1 MGREV
6 NVADEWLCYDRLYR
20 DEIQE
25 RKMRRRD
32 VKFSSKMAALLSV
45 LALCVGSVWA
55 QDAAKPKQV
64 KDQMEYDLF
73 TAATKE
79 TDPAKKIQHLLTW
92 KQKYP
97 ESDYKNDRLVLMI
110 TTYQALRD
118 GEKML
123 ATAQELLKND
133 PKNVSGLYYVTLLT
147 RSLNNT
153 APDRLELGDKA
164 ANGLIAILP
173 EMFDP
178 AKKPAAVT
186 DDAWKKERE
195 KLEIEALKTLAFIQ
209 MAKKNY
215 PGAADEYTKI
225 LKLNCTGAVSYQLST
240 ALLQQKKPELQ
251 FPAMFH
257 VARAAYYAGE
267 DALAPDVQKQ
277 VQAYFE
283 KVYTKHHG
291 SKEGMQGVID
301 LTKKSCFPP
310 DGFTI
315 KSEQQII
322 AEQEK
327 EMQEKDPQK
336 YLWIQVKKAL
346 IAEGGAGAAYF
357 ETIKGSALPKLKGKV
372 VSVSPATR
380 PKEVTVAISTDDTP
394 EIKLVLDAAYP
405 NAAEPGTVLE
415 FEGAVPKEF
424 TADPFLV
431 TADIEKAQITGWP
444 DPPRP
449 AKKAAP
455 RKGTRKK

>member
-1 MGREV
+1 
-6 NVADEWLCYDRLYR
+6 
-20 DEIQE
+20 
-25 RKMRRRD
+25 MRRRD
-32 VKFSSKMAALLSV
+32 VKFSSKIAALLST
-45 LALCVGSVWA
+45 LALCMGTLTA

-64 KDQMEYDLF
+64 KDQMEYDIF
-73 TAATKE
+73 TLATKE
-79 TDPAKKIQHLLTW
+79 TNPSKKIQHLLTW
-92 KQKYP
+92 KEKYP

-123 ATAQELLKND
+123 TTAQELLKND

-164 ANGLIAILP
+164 ANGLLGILP
-173 EMFDP
+173 EMFDE
-178 AKKPAAVT
+178 AKKPAAVAA
-186 DDAWKKERE
+186 DAWKKERE

-215 PGAADEYTKI
+215 AGAADEYTKI

-240 ALLQQKKPELQ
+240 AMLQQKKAELQ

-257 VARAAYYAGE
+257 VARAAYYTGE

-283 KVYTKHHG
+283 KVYTKHTG
-291 SKEGMQGVID
+291 WKNGMQEIID
-301 LTKKSCFPP
+301 MTKKSCFPP
-310 DGFTI
+310 DGFKI
-315 KSEQQII
+315 ESEAERMAREDEKLKSE
-322 AEQEK
+322 
-327 EMQEKDPQK
+327 DPQK

-346 IAEGGAGAAYF
+346 IADGGAAYF
-357 ETIKGSALPKLKGKV
+357 ENIKGSALPKLKGKV
-372 VSVSPATR
+372 VSVSPAAK
-380 PKEVTVAISTDDTP
+380 PKEIVVAISSDDTA
-394 EIKLVLDAAYP
+394 EIKLVVDAAYP

-424 TADPFLV
+424 SADPFLV

-444 DPPRP
+444 DAPK
-449 AKKAAP
+449 ATKKAAP
-455 RKGTRKK
+455 KKGGTRKK

>member
-1 MGREV
+1 
-6 NVADEWLCYDRLYR
+6 
-20 DEIQE
+20 
-25 RKMRRRD
+25 
-32 VKFSSKMAALLSV
+32 MAALLSV
-45 LALCVGSVWA
+45 LTLCVGSLWA

-92 KQKYP
+92 KEKYP

-123 ATAQELLKND
+123 TTAQELLKND

-147 RSLNNT
+147 RSLANT
-153 APDRLELGDKA
+153 APDRLELGEKA
-164 ANGLIAILP
+164 ANGLLGVLP
-173 EMFDP
+173 EMFDD

-186 DDAWKKERE
+186 ADAWKKEEE
-195 KLEIEALKTLAFIQ
+195 KLEIEAYKTLAFIQ
-209 MAKKNY
+209 MAKKNFA
-215 PGAADEYTKI
+215 GAADEYTKI

-240 ALLQQKKPELQ
+240 AMLQQKKPELQ

-257 VARAAYYAGE
+257 VARAAHYTGE

-291 SKEGMQGVID
+291 SKEGMQEVID

-327 EMQEKDPQK
+327 EMQEKEPQK
-336 YLWIQVKKAL
+336 YLWVQVKKAL
-346 IAEGGAGAAYF
+346 IADGGAAYF
-357 ETIKGSALPKLKGKV
+357 EQIKGSALPKLKGKV
-372 VSVSPATR
+372 ISVSPATR
-380 PKEVTVAISTDDTP
+380 PKEITIAISTDDTP
-394 EIKLVLDAAYP
+394 EIKLVVDAAYP

-424 TADPFLV
+424 SADPFLV

-444 DPPRP
+444 EAPK
-449 AKKAAP
+449 ATKKAAP
-455 RKGTRKK
+455 KKGGTRKK